1 MTIPFF
7 CASHYR
13 HFEPIQNS
21 PKNADPASVPS
32 DPAFLRIVRTCARLF
47 DVPIAMLTHADSEKM
62 WIKAAEGCDIKS
74 VNRQDSICAHTL
86 THGGMMVVE
95 DLSQDPRFQSF
106 PFVIDGGLR
115 FYAGIPLI
123 LNEQAIGT
131 LCLMDYKPRTWSA
144 ESSASLQDMS
154 DWTIDILNYHQQIQL
169 VSAQKQA
176 LEIGQQAQKAILEC
190 SKDPIFAKDLEGR
203 YLFANQATL
212 QVMGVKEDD
221 ALGQTD
227 FSIYPDSVA
236 RAVHQNDQF
245 VINHNQ
251 TLTVEEKIRQ
261 NDVEQTMIVTKSPL
275 LDATTGQVVGLV
287 GVGHDITER
296 KRIQHAL
303 EQHQELLDIT
313 HRFAHIGTW
322 EWDIENTTLRCNQQ
336 AAHLLGTT
344 LDHIAQIKT
353 LEALLSLICDEDRE
367 KVREAIIQCL
377 KGAELDVEYRLR
389 SGDSPRWA
397 LLRGNAIRNTEGHCI
412 RLLGVV
418 QDITHIK
425 NVEAQVGYRQHQ
437 LITAIENI
445 PDGFALYD
453 ETDHLI
459 LCNRRYHELY
469 PKMSPVM
476 QEGAYFQDI
485 LRYGL
490 EQGQFPE
497 AIGREQEWLDWRLA
511 HHNQPYS
518 CFIYQTTEQRWVQ
531 IANRRVEGLGWVS
544 VQTDISDLK
553 QAQENADAANRSK
566 SEFLSSMSHELR
578 TPMNAILGFAQLM
591 ESSRRDPLTEKQN
604 RQIQQIIRA
613 GKHLLSLINEVL
625 DLARIESGRLS
636 LSVEAVNFAEAQ
648 QEVIALTQQS
658 AEDRAITLIGA
669 PEIQCKVFADRVR
682 LKQILL
688 NLINNAI
695 KYHKPEGGF
704 VRLHYEY
711 RDHDRIRIYVTDNGL
726 GMSEAQQAKLFQPFQ
741 RLGRENSNIEGTGI
755 GLTITQKLV
764 EAMGGSMGLSSVEHQ
779 GSSFWFELQHTATM
793 QENEAASAEDAEIML
808 NASLSTILYIEDNP
822 QNVQLMEDVLFEREN
837 FQLIHANTSEK
848 GLHLA
853 LQHQPCLI
861 MMDINLPDSDGFA
874 TLKSLKMHEDTAKIP
889 VIAISADTSN
899 HTIKRTKAAGFDAY
913 LGKPIDLTELEKT
926 LDHYLAQSH

>member
-1 MTIPFF
+1 
-7 CASHYR
+7 
-13 HFEPIQNS
+13 
-21 PKNADPASVPS
+21 
-32 DPAFLRIVRTCARLF
+32 
-47 DVPIAMLTHADSEKM
+47 MLTHADSEKI
-62 WIKAAEGCDIKS
+62 WIKAAQGCDIKT
-74 VNRQDSICAHTL
+74 VNRQDSICGHTL
-86 THGGMMVVE
+86 AHAKMVVVE
-95 DLSQDPRFQSF
+95 DLSQDSRFESLAL
-106 PFVIDGGLR
+106 VTEAGLR
-115 FYAGIPLI
+115 FYAGMPLI
-123 LNEQAIGT
+123 LNGQAIGT
-131 LCLMDYKPRTWSA
+131 LCLMDGQPRTWQA
-144 ESSASLQDMS
+144 ADTACLQDMG
-154 DWTIDILNYHQQIQL
+154 DWAIDILNYHQQMQL
-169 VSAQKQA
+169 VSEKKQA
-176 LEIGQQAQKAILEC
+176 LEISQQAQSAILEC

-212 QVMGVKEDD
+212 KTMGVTE
-221 ALGQTD
+221 AQAIGQTD
-227 FSIYPDSVA
+227 FLIYPSDLA
-236 RAVHQNDQF
+236 HTIHLHDQF
-245 VINHNQ
+245 VINNNQ
-251 TLTVEEKIRQ
+251 PLTIEEKIFH
-261 NDVEQTMIVTKSPL
+261 NDTEQTMIVTKSPL
-275 LDATTGQVVGLV
+275 LDRTGQVIGLV
-287 GVGHDITER
+287 GIAHDITER
-296 KRIQHAL
+296 NRIQHAL

-322 EWDIENTTLRCNQQ
+322 EWNIEKASLSCNQQ
-336 AAHLLGTT
+336 AAQLFGTT
-344 LDHIAQIKT
+344 LDQIARIT
-353 LEALLSLICDEDRE
+353 SLDMLLSFICDEDRS
-367 KVREAIIQCL
+367 KVKEAIYQCL
-377 KGAELDVEYRLR
+377 KGAELNVEYRLHHAPNTDR
-389 SGDSPRWA
+389 PHWA
-397 LLRGNAIRNTEGHCI
+397 LLRGNAIRNSEGYSI

-425 NVEAQVGYRQHQ
+425 HVEAQVGYRQHQ

-453 ETDHLI
+453 DTDHLI

-469 PKMSPVM
+469 PKMSPMM

-490 EQGQFPE
+490 EHGQFPE
-497 AIGREQEWLDWRLA
+497 AVGREQEWLDWRLA

-591 ESSRRDPLTEKQN
+591 ESSRRDPLTEKQS

-636 LSVEAVNFAEAQ
+636 LSVEAVNLFEAQ
-648 QEVIALTQQS
+648 EEVIALTQQS
-658 AEDRAITLIGA
+658 ADSRSITLIGA
-669 PEIQCKVFADRVR
+669 PDIRCKVFADRVR

-704 VRLHYEY
+704 VHLRYECMDNNRL
-711 RDHDRIRIYVTDNGL
+711 RICVTDNGL
-726 GMSEAQQAKLFQPFQ
+726 GMSDAQQAQLFQPFQ

-764 EAMGGSMGLSSVEHQ
+764 EAMGGSIGFSSVEHE
-779 GSSFWFELQHTATM
+779 GSSFWIELPYIADAQTTPPLHADSEITPH
-793 QENEAASAEDAEIML
+793 SAH
-808 NASLSTILYIEDNP
+808 SSILYIEDNP

-837 FQLIHANTSEK
+837 YQLIHANTSER

-861 MMDINLPDSDGFA
+861 LMDINLPDSDGFA
-874 TLKSLKMHEDTAKIP
+874 TLKSLKMHEDTVKIP
-889 VIAISADTSN
+889 VIAISADTSR
-899 HTIKRTKAAGFDAY
+899 HTVRRAKDAGFDAY
-913 LGKPIDLTELEKT
+913 LGKPIDLTELET
-926 LDHYLAQSH
+926 MLDRHLAQSTT